1 MRPIWHSKEWFSA
14 QLLVKRGTK
23 TPCIDC
29 LKKDTI
35 ALYAYCQFVMYR
47 LKIVTHKIYGHGSKS
62 KTVLKETKDRITCS
76 VTIFKIKIQFQHY
89 FESKSNNQAI
99 FWFIRTSVV
108 HFCQSV
114 GRFIMYVTIFVC
126 VNIYTY
132 TCAFIYTVLTW
143 YSVTFITTVKRISK
157 RP

>member
-62 KTVLKETKDRITCS
+62 KTVLKETKDRITRFYLYSINLIFCYIYNNS
-76 VTIFKIKIQFQHY
+76 KENFQKALKNRNNRPHFSIKNDKNHITNTNVNEIIFKKKNEPKKKKKWIKKLKLHLPL
-89 FESKSNNQAI
+89 K
-99 FWFIRTSVV
+99 
-108 HFCQSV
+108 
-114 GRFIMYVTIFVC
+114 
-126 VNIYTY
+126 
-132 TCAFIYTVLTW
+132 L
-143 YSVTFITTVKRISK
+143 
-157 RP
+157 